1 MRAVVQRVSE
11 ASVSIDGATVGEIG
25 EGLLVLLG
33 AGAGDTERDLEY
45 VASKVL
51 GLRIFP
57 DEDGRMNRS
66 LVDIGGEA
74 LVVSQ
79 FTLYGDT
86 RKGRR
91 PSFVRAM
98 DPGEASPMVDRFVER
113 LAREVKVATGRF
125 GADMDVR
132 LCNRGPVTLLIDS
145 TKTF

>member
-11 ASVSIDGATVGEIG
+11 ASVSIDGATVGKIG

-33 AGAGDTERDLEY
+33 AGAGDSERDLEY

-57 DEDGRMNRS
+57 DEDGKMNRS
-66 LVDIGGEA
+66 LVDIRGEA
-74 LVVSQ
+74 LIVSQ

-98 DPGEASPMVDRFVER
+98 DPCEASPMVDRFVER

>member
-57 DEDGRMNRS
+57 DEDGKMNRS

>member
-57 DEDGRMNRS
+57 DEDGKMNHS
-66 LVDIGGEA
+66 LVDIGGAA

-125 GADMDVR
+125 GVDMDVR

>member
-45 VASKVL
+45 VASKIL

-57 DEDGRMNRS
+57 DEDGKMNHS
-66 LVDIGGEA
+66 LVDIGGAA

>member
-57 DEDGRMNRS
+57 DEDGKMNHS
-66 LVDIGGEA
+66 LVDIGGAA

-91 PSFVRAM
+91 PSCVRAM

>member
-11 ASVSIDGATVGEIG
+11 ASVSIDGTTVGEIG

-45 VASKVL
+45 VASKIL

-57 DEDGRMNRS
+57 DEDGKMNHS
-66 LVDIGGEA
+66 LVDIGGAA